1 SKLERGVSR
10 QCQDPSFWNSSVL
23 DLLDCRRTGSGTHLQ
38 LKEPNRSGQ
47 PVPELVKMV
56 VRETPVKLLARKS
69 RPRRQP
75 LLCSCKF
82 WATRIGAH
90 LESSRSRR
98 A

>member
-1 SKLERGVSR
+1 
-10 QCQDPSFWNSSVL
+10 
-23 DLLDCRRTGSGTHLQ
+23 
-38 LKEPNRSGQ
+38 
-47 PVPELVKMV
+47 MV